1 MRRHRISDHDAAA
14 LLAGRAPVARPELA
28 PLAQSLADF
37 RVAAFETLPQPSAE
51 LASRLDLAKGSEIS
65 TSAVSSPDSGMVTTP
80 VPATAAAGSHRERVK
95 NMFEWITGLSLAAKI
110 LLGMSVAA
118 VAGVT
123 GAGASGAFTD
133 TVVSETPVEEE
144 VVATDEPAD
153 ESSDDSTDESTDDPA
168 DESSDES
175 DNFGQ
180 SVSERAHE
188 LGEDGDGR
196 AFGEEISGEAQQLGD
211 EKRQN
216 GSTVT
221 DAPVE
226 STTGSED

>member
-1 MRRHRISDHDAAA
+1 MRRHRISDHDAAV
-14 LLAGRAPVARPELA
+14 LLAGSAPVARPELA
-28 PLAQSLADF
+28 PLVRSLADF

-51 LASRLDLAKGSEIS
+51 LASRLDLAQGSEIS
-65 TSAVSSPDSGMVTTP
+65 TLAVSSPDSGMVTTP
-80 VPATAAAGSHRERVK
+80 VPAPAVAGSHRERVK

-110 LLGMSVAA
+110 VLGLSVAA

-133 TVVSETPVEEE
+133 IVVTQTPTEEE
-144 VVATDEPAD
+144 VIATDEPANESTDGTTD
-153 ESSDDSTDESTDDPA
+153 ESSDDPA
-168 DESSDES
+168 DEF
-175 DNFGQ
+175 DNFGE

-216 GSTVT
+216 GSPVT

-226 STTGSED
+226 STPGSED

>member
-14 LLAGRAPVARPELA
+14 LLAGSAPLARPELA
-28 PLAQSLADF
+28 PLAQSLAHF
-37 RVAAFETLPQPSAE
+37 RVAAFEALPQPSAE
-51 LASRLDLAKGSEIS
+51 LASRLDLAQGSEIS
-65 TSAVSSPDSGMVTTP
+65 TLAVSSPDSGMVTTP

-110 LLGMSVAA
+110 LLGLSVAA

-133 TVVSETPVEEE
+133 IVVSQTPTEEE
-144 VVATDEPAD
+144 VIATDEPAD
-153 ESSDDSTDESTDDPA
+153 ESTDGTTDESSDDPA
-168 DESSDES
+168 DEF
-175 DNFGQ
+175 DNFGE

-216 GSTVT
+216 GSPVT

-226 STTGSED
+226 STPGSED

>member
-1 MRRHRISDHDAAA
+1 MRRHRISDDDATA

-37 RVAAFETLPQPSAE
+37 RVAAYEALPQPSAE
-51 LASRLDLAKGSEIS
+51 LASRLDLARGSEIS
-65 TSAVSSPDSGMVTTP
+65 TLAVSSPDSGMVTTP
-80 VPATAAAGSHRERVK
+80 VPATAVAGSHRERVK

-110 LLGMSVAA
+110 LLGLSVAA

-133 TVVSETPVEEE
+133 IVVTETPTEEE
-144 VVATDEPAD
+144 VIATEESTDGTTD
-153 ESSDDSTDESTDDPA
+153 ESSDDPA
-168 DESSDES
+168 DEF
-175 DNFGQ
+175 DNFGE

-188 LGEDGDGR
+188 LGEDGDGA

-211 EKRQN
+211 VKRQN
-216 GSTVT
+216 PSPVT
-221 DAPVE
+221 DAPVD
-226 STTGSED
+226 STDAPVDDTVGSEG

>member
-1 MRRHRISDHDAAA
+1 MRRHRISDDDATA

-37 RVAAFETLPQPSAE
+37 RVAAYEALPQPSAE
-51 LASRLDLAKGSEIS
+51 LASRLDLARGSEIS
-65 TSAVSSPDSGMVTTP
+65 TLAVSSPDSGMVTTP
-80 VPATAAAGSHRERVK
+80 VPAAAVAASHRERVK

-110 LLGMSVAA
+110 LLGLSVAA

-133 TVVSETPVEEE
+133 IVVTQTPTEEG
-144 VVATDEPAD
+144 VVVTDEPAD
-153 ESSDDSTDESTDDPA
+153 ESTDGTTDESTDDPA
-168 DESSDES
+168 GESAGES
-175 DNFGQ
+175 DNFGE

-188 LGEDGDGR
+188 LGEDGDGA

-216 GSTVT
+216 GNPIT

-226 STTGSED
+226 STADSEG